1 MGMFIRPRPFTGG
14 NMSTKKEYIGLLI
27 LGIVCV
33 AVGSVLASGE
43 IANWSSDNNGTVR
56 INRVSAGVNS
66 VEADTFIGDVTG
78 DVTGA
83 VAATTITA
91 SSTLAVTGVATLT
104 AAPKLTAVT
113 AGGTATA
120 TMTNAPAITEETPI
134 WINITVG
141 TNDYVFAA
149 WLKD

>member
-1 MGMFIRPRPFTGG
+1 MTM
-14 NMSTKKEYIGLLI
+14 
-27 LGIVCV
+27 V
-33 AVGSVLASGE
+33 ASGVFAQYTPE
-43 IANWSSDNNGTVR
+43 STESTTAAKTITALT
-56 INRVSAGVNS
+56 AG
-66 VEADTFIGDVTG
+66 
-78 DVTGA
+78 
-83 VAATTITA
+83 TITA
-91 SSTLAVTGVATLT
+91 SSTLAVTGVATFT

-113 AGGTATA
+113 AGGSATA